1 MKLLLAILMILI
13 VGCKNSEKNDAL
25 QIMGAYKMSSQS
37 VKSDST
43 DTTYSNGDQLKIY
56 TSDYMMYA
64 NVNSPDSLSGFG
76 IGSYSIEKDTVTE
89 NVIYSAYDTSS
100 SVTPETYKLLIKK
113 SDKGYEQLISGMQ
126 SSTGEKFDLK
136 EEYN

>member
-1 MKLLLAILMILI
+1 MILI

-76 IGSYSIEKDTVTE
+76 IASYSIDKDTATE
-89 NVIYSAYDTSS
+89 NVIYSAFDSS
-100 SVTPETYKLLIKK
+100 SSSTPETYKLLIKK

-126 SSTGEKFDLK
+126 SGTWEKFDLK
-136 EEYN
+136 EEYFSFF